1 MRRSLGLNQLSFWV
15 CEVHRGSILCRKD
28 PEDECEWQ
36 FCLKKK
42 LEWTK
47 EETRHEQ
54 KGDSSAKLEC
64 AQWLELKAKSL
75 MPGEMGDANQAKLA
89 LAEVT
94 GKGLPALMDKERG
107 SAAGSE
113 QDQDNA
119 VVEADLLSDMGGKL
133 VKEEAKTRLNR
144 MVKLLQ
150 TVKGEVGAE
159 KGKPLDKALTD
170 LKKLL
175 KQGGK
180 MTMDQA
186 KQHLFDAAL
195 EIKKVKKA
203 K

>member
-1 MRRSLGLNQLSFWV
+1 M
-15 CEVHRGSILCRKD
+15 HRGSILCRKD

-75 MPGEMGDANQAKLA
+75 MPGEMVDANQAKLA

-94 GKGLPALMDKERG
+94 GKGLPALMDKE
-107 SAAGSE
+107 
-113 QDQDNA
+113 
-119 VVEADLLSDMGGKL
+119 GK
-133 VKEEAKTRLNR
+133 
-144 MVKLLQ
+144 
-150 TVKGEVGAE
+150 
-159 KGKPLDKALTD
+159 KPLDKALTD
-170 LKKLL
+170 LKELL

>member
-75 MPGEMGDANQAKLA
+75 MPGEMVDANQAKLA

-94 GKGLPALMDKERG
+94 GT
-107 SAAGSE
+107 
-113 QDQDNA
+113 
-119 VVEADLLSDMGGKL
+119 VGG
-133 VKEEAKTRLNR
+133 T
-144 MVKLLQ
+144 
-150 TVKGEVGAE
+150 
-159 KGKPLDKALTD
+159 
-170 LKKLL
+170 
-175 KQGGK
+175 
-180 MTMDQA
+180 
-186 KQHLFDAAL
+186 
-195 EIKKVKKA
+195 
-203 K
+203 

>member
-1 MRRSLGLNQLSFWV
+1 MAVLL
-15 CEVHRGSILCRKD
+15 
-28 PEDECEWQ
+28 
-36 FCLKKK
+36 
-42 LEWTK
+42 
-47 EETRHEQ
+47 Q
-54 KGDSSAKLEC
+54 K
-64 AQWLELKAKSL
+64 KSL
-75 MPGEMGDANQAKLA
+75 NGL

-133 VKEEAKTRLNR
+133 VKEDAKTRLNR

-150 TVKGEVGAE
+150 TVKGEVGAK

-203 K
+203 KEALSKGQWSWQRATRQSR